1 MQNSDARLVRGLS
14 VAVVVLSSLSILAC
28 LIGFI
33 CMALIQGVSNDPEFY
48 SVLIAQLENDPDFTS
63 DLALSGLTVQ
73 DLLPIWNSILIVG
86 WVAIGWGLLCSIIT
100 MVASIL
106 GIRNYNKPDKLSGAF
121 VWSIVGAIGAFL
133 MGRLITAVLLVVA
146 AVYINRVRKNT
157 NAAYA
162 QAYAQPGYVQ
172 GYGQQPA
179 QPVQPGYGQGYEQQ
193 PVQPGYGQQVGQPG
207 YVQGYGAPQQMYAP
221 QPVQPVQSETPQ
233 DPQTPPET
241 PGQK

>member
-28 LIGFI
+28 LIGFV

-157 NAAYA
+157 NVAYA
-162 QAYAQPGYVQ
+162 QAYAQPGYAQ
-172 GYGQQPA
+172 GYEQQPA
-179 QPVQPGYGQGYEQQ
+179 QPGYGQGYGQQ
-193 PVQPGYGQQVGQPG
+193 PVQQ
-207 YVQGYGAPQQMYAP
+207 
-221 QPVQPVQSETPQ
+221 VQSETLQ